1 MLRLPSGAHHI
12 FLQLLANTGGKKIN
26 VLQILQI
33 NFTSDKEI
41 LRVLIKTKK
50 KFIFSNCRAQNILA
64 LEKRFIQ
71 TKKKKSLTFS
81 VIKTAFPLKQLVLV
95 YGAALV
101 RRPQRSFIC

>member
-50 KFIFSNCRAQNILA
+50 NVHIL
-64 LEKRFIQ
+64 
-71 TKKKKSLTFS
+71 
-81 VIKTAFPLKQLVLV
+81 QL
-95 YGAALV
+95 
-101 RRPQRSFIC
+101 

>member
-12 FLQLLANTGGKKIN
+12 FLQLLANTGKKKKIN

-50 KFIFSNCRAQNILA
+50 NFHIL
-64 LEKRFIQ
+64 
-71 TKKKKSLTFS
+71 
-81 VIKTAFPLKQLVLV
+81 QL
-95 YGAALV
+95 
-101 RRPQRSFIC
+101 